1 MLLPSYMVP
10 LAQMNEDG
18 PGSLDVVFGWDGC
31 FEGAPIWTGPI
42 WCVSRS
48 RWVSW
53 TSDGGGAGGD
63 AWRGCQRVGE
73 SGITTYDLSD
83 LALDC
88 RVFAV
93 CNRLALLG
101 AHAFSGISINVN
113 ATWQTVRNFD
123 SFTLIGVERHSARVM
138 VRGRWSR
145 LGRWMNGDGVE
156 EGPDLPIDR
165 DATVYDF
172 TAALTLALAPKIAKL
187 DGFKAR

>member
-1 MLLPSYMVP
+1 MPLPSYMVP
-10 LAQMNEDG
+10 IAQMNEEG

-31 FEGAPIWTGPI
+31 FEGAPIWTGPV

-88 RVFAV
+88 RVLAV
-93 CNRLALLG
+93 HQRLSRLG
-101 AHAFSGISINVN
+101 AAALKGLSCFDG
-113 ATWQTVRNFD
+113 TWQTVLGFD
-123 SFTLIGVERHSARVM
+123 GFRLVGVHPYDTRMM
-138 VRGRWSR
+138 VRGCWSK
-145 LGRWMNGDGVE
+145 LGRWMHGDTTK
-156 EGPDLPIDR
+156 EGPDVSIDR

-172 TAALTLALAPKIAKL
+172 TAALTLALAPKLAKL